1 MIMSLFYAI
10 VCSTLSCYARLR
22 RAHCSLKRC
31 IYSTS
36 HINRNI
42 AQNPKTQSKMLTLHQ
57 FLAYCQRNDI
67 QTVQYNQTYN
77 YMSDTTD
84 LRINLLTEEHR
95 YEFSASDY
103 CCDTIISCVNPEDF
117 YRWYIDTYNSDHLE
131 YVVRSHMRSKCPRRA
146 FFYDDCLPF

>member
-42 AQNPKTQSKMLTLHQ
+42 AHNPKTQSKMLTLHQ
-57 FLAYCQRNDI
+57 FLAYCSRNNI
-67 QTVQYNQTYN
+67 QTVEYYSTCSC
-77 YMSDTTD
+77 MTD
-84 LRINLLTEEHR
+84 EHYDAIHFMHELIRGKRI
-95 YEFSASDY
+95 
-103 CCDTIISCVNPEDF
+103 CDAMFDETLDLFLSPRDF
-117 YRWYIDTYNSDHLE
+117 YAMCKNVCGIDNLSYA
-131 YVVRSHMRSKCPRRA
+131 VRRHMRAKCKPQNV
-146 FFYDDCLPF
+146 FLSDCLPF